1 MKSANQS
8 ILQDVWPVDIYQSK
22 EEKSKK
28 NVLFKLSFQN
38 IKKTLEDNEVN
49 AIITE
54 IISIVTKKFN
64 AKLRDN

>member
-1 MKSANQS
+1 MKSVNQS

-22 EEKSKK
+22 KEKDKK

-38 IKKTLEDNEVN
+38 VKKTLEDNDVN
-49 AIITE
+49 SIIAE